1 MLTAKKVVQQALN
14 GNYIGLPYSRLDCQ
28 GLIKRILAD
37 AGEAHSAR
45 GSNYMWRY
53 WLSSWGTKNG
63 MLIEPG
69 MLVFTIK
76 NDGREVPRGYRDNRG
91 NAAHVGLVVA
101 ENKVIHSSKGGVQ
114 WATVDDKR
122 WTHTGKMS
130 FVDYSPRDESR
141 FDDKALI
148 QSLKDI
154 ISKLEERTND
164 H

>member
-1 MLTAKKVVQQALN
+1 MLTASKVVQQALN

-53 WLSSWGTKNG
+53 WLSAWGTKSG

-76 NDGREVPRGYRDNRG
+76 NDGGEVARGYRDNRG

-114 WATVDDKR
+114 WAAVDDKR
-122 WTHTGKMS
+122 WTHAGKMS
-130 FVDYSPRDESR
+130 FVDYSTQVESG

-148 QSLKDI
+148 ESLKDI
-154 ISKLEERTND
+154 INKLEERTND